1 MNSPAST
8 TASAIDEAD
17 PWVALLHDKGLRA
30 TAATKLVLST
40 LLASVEPLSH
50 EELEQRVMAFD
61 DAGSKPDRVTLY
73 RILERLCQAGLVRK
87 ASHSDRGWKFSLAKQ
102 DEAGTFEC
110 DQCHELTPLEQD
122 DQLSEA
128 MQLIGNYLKAKGQE
142 ATPSFLSAHGV
153 CAKCVT

>member
-1 MNSPAST
+1 MNLPAST
-8 TASAIDEAD
+8 TASAILDPD
-17 PWVALLHDKGLRA
+17 PWTALLHGKGLRA

-40 LLASVEPLSH
+40 LQASAEPLSH
-50 EELEQRVMAFD
+50 EELEQRVMAAD

-87 ASHSDRGWKFSLAKQ
+87 ASHADRGWKFALAKQ

-122 DQLSEA
+122 DKLSEA
-128 MQLIGNYLKAKGQE
+128 LALIGSYLKAKGTE
-142 ATPSFLSAHGV
+142 AAPSFLSAHGV
-153 CAKCVT
+153 CAKCVV